1 MSILRDGFDWTFV
14 APSSAASDNV
24 MSGSTRLKNPP
35 VVMPHGR
42 IVFNPGQT
50 LDHTYIDRLRVAFVG
65 HPTEHKGWDVFKQL
79 AKSCHRRAD
88 SVDFFHFGATSDEH
102 PLIDFVETRQT
113 FDTNGLTTRLLMD
126 KGVHAVVAWS
136 SWPETFNIVCYEAMA
151 AGCVIICPEN
161 SGNVLFASRQYGRDV
176 CYSNERDLIDDERF
190 VQRIIT
196 KLGEETQ
203 QGCFEYEGTS
213 TGFFVGGSL

>member
-1 MSILRDGFDWTFV
+1 
-14 APSSAASDNV
+14 
-24 MSGSTRLKNPP
+24 
-35 VVMPHGR
+35 
-42 IVFNPGQT
+42 
-50 LDHTYIDRLRVAFVG
+50 
-65 HPTEHKGWDVFKQL
+65 
-79 AKSCHRRAD
+79 
-88 SVDFFHFGATSDEH
+88 
-102 PLIDFVETRQT
+102 
-113 FDTNGLTTRLLMD
+113 MD

-213 TGFFVGGSL
+213 AVFFVGGSL